1 MILENFDLGLDLVRY
16 NIAHDFERKEE
27 KNKVN

>member
-1 MILENFDLGLDLVRY
+1 MILENFDLGLNLVRY
-16 NIAHDFERKEE
+16 NIAYDFERKEG